1 MLSPL
6 FGGYMKLVKIE
17 ISGKPYYLAFNGMA
31 MCEFNDR
38 YGGVNKALDE
48 AQGNTKKAFET
59 LCESFTIVAEQ
70 GELLRR
76 AAGYDHGT
84 IPDVDI
90 IKSMATPAD
99 MLDMKSAVM
108 KAVMIGFS
116 REVESE
122 EDTDLVLLELAQK
135 KTNI

>member
-1 MLSPL
+1 
-6 FGGYMKLVKIE
+6 MKLVKID
-17 ISGKPYYLAFNGMA
+17 ICGQPYHLAFNGMA

-38 YGGVNKALDE
+38 YGGVDKALDE

-59 LCESFTIVAEQ
+59 LCEAFAIVAEQ

-76 AAGYDHGT
+76 SFGYSHT
-84 IPDVDI
+84 EIPDAETVRVI
-90 IKSMATPAD
+90 IDPMDALKVRDAI
-99 MLDMKSAVM
+99 L
-108 KAVMIGFS
+108 KAVMLGFN
-116 REVESE
+116 REIDSE